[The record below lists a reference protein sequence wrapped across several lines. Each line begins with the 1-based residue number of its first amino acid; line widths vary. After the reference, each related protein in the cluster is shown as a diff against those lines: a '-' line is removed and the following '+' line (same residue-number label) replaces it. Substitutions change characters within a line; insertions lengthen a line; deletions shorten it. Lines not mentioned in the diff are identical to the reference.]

1 MRRRY
6 LPSRVRGV
14 LSPHEIERLLVI
26 TAHPDDVDF
35 GAAGTVATYGAA
47 GVEATYCIVTDG
59 QAGGFDDSIPRAEMA
74 SIRRAEQTAAAA
86 RVGVSNLVFLGHMD
100 GSVEATMELRHDLA
114 RVIRQVRPQV
124 VISQSPQINLHSVYA
139 SHPDHVA
146 VGQAA
151 FAAVY
156 PDARNPYAFPE
167 LLTSGCEPWSCDELW
182 IMGSGHVVIDP
193 LFSIVDIT
201 DQIDI
206 KIAAL
211 CEHHSQIR
219 DASQM
224 EQRVREWNAMNAAS
238 GGLDDGRYAE
248 AFLVVDTR

>member
-1 MRRRY
+1 
-6 LPSRVRGV
+6 VRDV
-14 LSPHEIERLLVI
+14 LSIDEIERILVI

-35 GAAGTVATYGAA
+35 GAAGTIATCTAA
-47 GVEATYCIVTDG
+47 GALVTYCIVTDG
-59 QAGGFDDSIPRAEMA
+59 QAGGFDDSIPRADMA
-74 SIRRAEQTAAAA
+74 TIRRAEQTAAAA
-86 RVGVSNLVFLGHMD
+86 RVGVTDLVFLGHMD
-100 GSVEATMELRHDLA
+100 GSVEATMELRHDLS
-114 RVIRQVRPQV
+114 RVIREARPQV

-167 LLTSGCEPWSCDELW
+167 LLTSGFEPWAADELW
-182 IMGSGHVVIDP
+182 IMGSGQLASDP
-193 LFSIVDIT
+193 LFAVVDIT
-201 DQIDI
+201 ESIDT

-211 CEHHSQIR
+211 CEHRSQIR
-219 DASQM
+219 DAAQM
-224 EQRVREWNAMNAAS
+224 EERVREWNAMNAES
-238 GGLDDGRYAE
+238 GGLGPGRYAE